1 MKDSRGGWGE
11 LQIKLGN
18 NDLEMR
24 AARVP
29 ADKSDFPDLVADLVQ
44 SCVAQGARDLVL
56 PEKPL
61 TYTAQVDVLKTKGL
75 LGKVTVSGTGPATV
89 ATPEEEAL
97 LASHQ
102 KEV

>member
-1 MKDSRGGWGE
+1 MKDSRGGWSE

-44 SCVAQGARDLVL
+44 SCVAQGARDLVPL
-56 PEKPL
+56 GKPL
-61 TYTAQVDVLKTKGL
+61 TYTEQVDVLKGKGL
-75 LGKVTVSGTGPATV
+75 LDKDPVVPPDQVRTPS
-89 ATPEEEAL
+89 PEEEAL
-97 LASHQ
+97 LAAHRL
-102 KEV
+102 EV